1 MFFHHHG
8 FMIFYL
14 HIVFITFFR
23 YAYANA
29 FSRFSEA
36 ILDYLAN
43 IDNTPDPSVT
53 KEHFVSEIDAA
64 HEVLFSIWMNGKGMS
79 LTNSSQFD
87 VQKVKNVVIEALGY
101 MGPLLSD
108 ER

>member
-1 MFFHHHG
+1 
-8 FMIFYL
+8 MIFYL
-14 HIVFITFFR
+14 HIDFIAIFR

-87 VQKVKNVVIEALGY
+87 APQVVILCQVELTRVLA
-101 MGPLLSD
+101 
-108 ER
+108 